1 MNCLKLISLAAMNS
15 LVTLKTAT
23 TLSGII
29 HEVSNAFFEHN
40 NNNMIERNPT
50 DLEIYYLKN
59 VKRKGPIKK
68 IIIETNKFH
77 INALPNNIT

>member
-1 MNCLKLISLAAMNS
+1 MNS
-15 LVTLKTAT
+15 MVTLKTAT

-29 HEVSNAFFEHN
+29 HEVSTAFFEHN
-40 NNNMIERNPT
+40 HNNNSMIERNPT

-68 IIIETNKFH
+68 IIIENNKFH